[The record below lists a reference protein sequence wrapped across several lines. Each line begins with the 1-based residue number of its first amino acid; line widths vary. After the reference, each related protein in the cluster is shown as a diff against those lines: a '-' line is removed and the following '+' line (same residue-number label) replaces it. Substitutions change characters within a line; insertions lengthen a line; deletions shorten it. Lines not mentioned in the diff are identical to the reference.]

1 MMPCQPPDTDL
12 GSGPSGPTGMFLI
25 PISPPLLPN
34 ECIYAFD
41 ECNDVVGPV
50 FCATLPAPVPA
61 LSHTMIV
68 FAISVLALTAL
79 IGLIRLRR
87 S

>member
-1 MMPCQPPDTDL
+1 
-12 GSGPSGPTGMFLI
+12 MFLI

-41 ECNDVVGPV
+41 ACNDIVGPI

-61 LSHTMIV
+61 LSHTMTI
-68 FAISVLALTAL
+68 FAVGVLALTAL
-79 IGLIRLRR
+79 IAMLRLRR